1 MGILERVAV
10 LGDFDCDLDERVR
23 RDLRARGFVN
33 AMERTGGGVQLTMDT
48 VGISP
53 WRIDHVYASPALA
66 PGLCGAQCRLSPRQ
80 TAG

>member
-1 MGILERVAV
+1 M